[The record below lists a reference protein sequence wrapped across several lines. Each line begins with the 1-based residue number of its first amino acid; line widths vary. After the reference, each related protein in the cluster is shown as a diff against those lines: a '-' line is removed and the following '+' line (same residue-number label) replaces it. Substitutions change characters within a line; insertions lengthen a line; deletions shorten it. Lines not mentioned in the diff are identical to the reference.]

1 MNNLSPFDEL
11 KLTESISGMHMSS
24 DIDEKEW
31 PTFCR
36 SEETFIF
43 PIIQANEIYGMQ
55 MFFGFFVNVLM

>member
-1 MNNLSPFDEL
+1 M
-11 KLTESISGMHMSS
+11 MHMSS
-24 DIDEKEW
+24 DTGEKEW

-55 MFFGFFVNVLM
+55 MFFDFFFCKCINVSILIITCYAWLFFFF